1 MREGDP
7 KSTFQALA
15 FELWRKV
22 PMPMVPLMKTLDV
35 MALVRL
41 SRKRGN
47 KFKYAPLLVY
57 RKGGSP
63 DGGLL
68 SASGGRQADPVR
80 PAGRQYGGGHQG
92 WRHFWSG
99 YSGKF
104 VNFEISSWQHRM
116 GDFLCAAYVQEFAC
130 RKPFRSICT
139 VMATITA

>member
-41 SRKRGN
+41 SRKRGY

-57 RKGGSP
+57 RKGGSQY
-63 DGGLL
+63 GGLL
-68 SASGGRQADPVR
+68 
-80 PAGRQYGGGHQG
+80 PAPGGGQ
-92 WRHFWSG
+92 
-99 YSGKF
+99 
-104 VNFEISSWQHRM
+104 VDAI
-116 GDFLCAAYVQEFAC
+116 
-130 RKPFRSICT
+130 
-139 VMATITA
+139 